1 MKAIADVLR
10 KHAITIVLA
19 LAWVALFLSGLQHY
33 AGSKTLFTLFS
44 LVSLALLLS
53 GLYRTGSFG
62 YLFLS
67 VFLWLGLWFKLTA
80 NFLLFGVFPFGEP
93 VGNFN
98 SSADAWDLVLYVAMA
113 ASLGLIFGGAICRAF
128 RPQPYART
136 EWACAPSWYPAARKW
151 LWAGIIVATIAGA
164 VFNTIY
170 GIHQVGNAPR
180 TIFPWPTNA
189 LLAWFLNIGAALMI
203 AVLVC
208 WDVALRKN
216 IGLPVYA
223 MLGEAFITTVSV
235 ISRAAF
241 PFHVIPQVFAL
252 YQRKDITQQ
261 YSRKQLLFFVA
272 TLSLLFFAS
281 IAAVSFLR
289 DFQYAGSRAT
299 PTPEP
304 VSIVAHASNNAS
316 TLPAE
321 PAKQSGKAVS
331 SFRWILIHQLLVNRW
346 IGIEG
351 VMAISSYDGKSD
363 ALLYDMLTEKRE
375 IGKVTAYQ
383 EVSKSGY
390 QTPDAKFQ
398 FGSMPGMSGFLY
410 YSGSLWVV
418 FAGMMGIA
426 VLVFL
431 SERLIFWLTSNP
443 IICSLYG
450 MILANTVAQFGM
462 TPRQDVPQYL
472 MIYILIAGIWL
483 IQTRGVANE
492 LH

>member
-1 MKAIADVLR
+1 MKAISIVLR
-10 KHAITIVLA
+10 KHAITIVLT
-19 LAWVALFLSGLQHY
+19 LAWVSLFLSGLQHY
-33 AGSKTLFTLFS
+33 VGSKTLFTLFS
-44 LVSLALLLS
+44 LVSLALLFS
-53 GLYRTGSFG
+53 GLYRTASFG

-67 VFLWLGLWFKLTA
+67 VFMWLGFWFKLTT
-80 NFLLFGVFPFGEP
+80 NFLLLGYFPFGES

-98 SSADAWDLVLYVAMA
+98 SSADAWDMVLYVAMA
-113 ASLGLIFGGAICRAF
+113 GSLGLILGGEICRAF
-128 RPQPYART
+128 RPKIYARV
-136 EWACAPSWYPAARKW
+136 EWARAPSWYHAVRKW
-151 LWAGIIVATIAGA
+151 LWVCIIVATIVGA
-164 VFNTIY
+164 VFNTIF
-170 GIHQVGNAPR
+170 GIHQVGVAPR
-180 TIFPWPTNA
+180 TFLPWPTHA

-223 MLGEAFITTVSV
+223 MLGEAFITTVSI

-241 PFHVIPQVFAL
+241 SFHVISQVIAM

-272 TLSLLFFAS
+272 AVAFLLFSS

-289 DFQYAGSRAT
+289 DFQYAGSMAT
-299 PTPEP
+299 PAPEP
-304 VSIVAHASNNAS
+304 VSVSTLASKNAS

-321 PAKQSGKAVS
+321 PDGQPGKMVS
-331 SFRWILIHQLLVNRW
+331 SFRWILIHQLVVNRW

-351 VMAISSYDGKSD
+351 AMAISSYAEKNNT
-363 ALLYDMLTEKRE
+363 LLGSMLVEKRE

-418 FAGMMGIA
+418 FAGMIGIA
-426 VLVFL
+426 IFVFL
-431 SERLIFWLTSNP
+431 SERIIFWMTSNP

-450 MILANTVAQFGM
+450 MFLANTVAQFGM

-472 MIYILIAGIWL
+472 MIYIFVAGIWF
-483 IQTRGVANE
+483 IQNRGIAK
-492 LH
+492 